1 MDHERVEDSKL
12 AQALSSGSFSPASDD
27 MAFLGAVRHGVKV
40 RRRRQ
45 TVRNS
50 ALASLTVVLL
60 VVAVFQPWNGSQQQ
74 FGPLLTSAESLAA
87 IGFSDDELLELTDN
101 YDELFSLTD
110 DHELAQELSSE
121 LETLFDVGD
130 VADPVAYLA
139 GYDEE
144 VQDQVLEQLKSM
156 SIFDNP
162 GQIQFS
168 AKGEI

>member
-1 MDHERVEDSKL
+1 MDSERVEDRKL
-12 AQALSSGSFSPASDD
+12 AQALSSGDFSPDSDD
-27 MAFLGAVRHGVKV
+27 TAFLGAVRHGVKV
-40 RRRRQ
+40 RRRRRA
-45 TVRNS
+45 VRNS
-50 ALASLTVVLL
+50 ALASLTVLLL
-60 VVAVFQPWNGSQQQ
+60 VVGVFQPWNGAQQQ
-74 FGPLLTSAESLAA
+74 FGPLLTSEEGIAA
-87 IGFSDDELLELTDN
+87 IGFSEDELLTLTDN

-110 DHELAQELSSE
+110 DQEALQDISSE
-121 LETLFDVGD
+121 LETLFSVGD

-168 AKGEI
+168 AEGEI